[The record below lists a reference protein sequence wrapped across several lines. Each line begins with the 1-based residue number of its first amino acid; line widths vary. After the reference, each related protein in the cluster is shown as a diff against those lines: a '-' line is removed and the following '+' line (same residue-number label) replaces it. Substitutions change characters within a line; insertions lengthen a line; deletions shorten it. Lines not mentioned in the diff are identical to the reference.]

1 MIDHEPETDRYT
13 PGGASVTITDVAAA
27 AGVSIRTVSRVLN
40 GSPKVGK
47 ETRQEI
53 QGHIDRLGF
62 RPNSRARGLAAGR
75 SFLIGVVQD
84 DPNAH
89 VISVFQRGIVEICS
103 QQGYELVVHPSGYDD
118 PDVIRNVQDF
128 AQRSRVDGIILLPP
142 LSELEGL
149 AVALREIQLPAV
161 AMASVRI
168 PAHPVML
175 VSDERGAAAALA
187 DHLVALGHRR
197 IGIVTGPMRFRSAA
211 ERLVGFRDALAR
223 HGIAL
228 PDDHVREGDYGFVS
242 GVEAGRKLLALS
254 DPPTAIFASN
264 DNMAAGVMKA
274 ANLAGI
280 AVPAGV
286 SVVGFDDSDIAGM
299 MIPALSTI
307 RRPLA
312 EMARS
317 ATERLLRM
325 INRGDPTME
334 DESIDLHLIE
344 RDSVAPA
351 PAAQQR

>member
-1 MIDHEPETDRYT
+1 MIDQEPDSDRYT
-13 PGGASVTITDVAAA
+13 QGGASVTITDVAAA

-47 ETRQEI
+47 ETRREI
-53 QGHIDRLGF
+53 QAHIDRLGF

-89 VISVFQRGIVEICS
+89 VIGVFQRGIVETCS

-149 AVALREIQLPAV
+149 AIALRDLQLPAV
-161 AMASVRI
+161 AMASVRV

-187 DHLVALGHRR
+187 DHLVGLGHRR
-197 IGIVTGPMRFRSAA
+197 IGIVTGPKRFRSAA
-211 ERLVGFRDALAR
+211 ERLVGFREALGR

-228 PDDHVREGDYGFVS
+228 PDDHVREGDYGFAS
-242 GVEAGRKLLALS
+242 GVEAGRHLLALPA
-254 DPPTAIFASN
+254 PPTAIFASN

-274 ANLAGI
+274 ANLGGV

-286 SVVGFDDSDIAGM
+286 SVVGFDDSDIAAM

-317 ATERLLRM
+317 ATQRLLAM
-325 INRGDPTME
+325 INRGDATIT
-334 DESIDLHLIE
+334 DERFDLHLIE
-344 RDSVAPA
+344 RDSAARAPA
-351 PAAQQR
+351 D